1 MTDEMNNATRLLQ
14 EPQKRMAA
22 ATTIGMSALKPMLHF
37 QVSMLRMWADT
48 LERFAGNY
56 ENGLD
61 ETATAIKEQADKQR
75 AA

>member
-48 LERFAGNY
+48 LERFTGNY